1 MFSTTSWRQFP
12 PEHGLPPGSQCEGRL
27 PREGGQ
33 QEAHNSSTQHQK
45 VHLEEGGGV
54 RGRQHT
60 RPQKDLGGWSC
71 GPMHCPCKHNRSQF
85 CDFHAHFSGHN
96 AEPPPPATEHKGKL
110 ADLSDANTDDEGAPA
125 AVCSEAPQNS
135 KRGHKLKTECRE
147 NICSTHLVL
156 TAELAHL
163 YKYSQGS

>member
-1 MFSTTSWRQFP
+1 MGSLLAASARAVFHVKGDNRRLTIVALSIKRYTWR
-12 PEHGLPPGSQCEGRL
+12 R
-27 PREGGQ
+27 
-33 QEAHNSSTQHQK
+33 
-45 VHLEEGGGV
+45 GGGG

-60 RPQKDLGGWSC
+60 RPQKDLGDWSC

-96 AEPPPPATEHKGKL
+96 AESPPPATEHKGKL

-147 NICSTHLVL
+147 SICSTHLVL
-156 TAELAHL
+156 T
-163 YKYSQGS
+163 SRVGSPLQI